1 MRGIR
6 RWDPDRLRAA
16 GVGAASRPG
25 PRHHGRPYPLGPV
38 APDARGTVH
47 DVRCRPEGRGA
58 NGDTEPYSI
67 EREYEDI
74 AAVVRSVPGPVNLLG
89 HSCGALICLENAL
102 RVGNLRR
109 LVLYEPGFPVMGPLD
124 PPGLRERYRAMLES
138 GDREGMM
145 LAFYAKWSA

>member
-1 MRGIR
+1 M
-6 RWDPDRLRAA
+6 
-16 GVGAASRPG
+16 
-25 PRHHGRPYPLGPV
+25 
-38 APDARGTVH
+38 
-47 DVRCRPEGRGA
+47 
-58 NGDTEPYSI
+58 
-67 EREYEDI
+67 
-74 AAVVRSVPGPVNLLG
+74 RSVPGPVNLLG